1 MGLPMLWSTI
11 FEWLKPAKA
20 GVLNVKTEVS
30 NFGRKHKE
38 IPVLKDYE
46 EDPGKNFGISFCHF
60 LENVIKSVNICN
72 LKNVFKNS
80 GLAKLYRKEQ
90 RIAGKKKPLR

>member
-20 GVLNVKTEVS
+20 GVLNVKTEVP
-30 NFGRKHKE
+30 NFDRKHKE

-46 EDPGKNFGISFCHF
+46 RPGRKF
-60 LENVIKSVNICN
+60 LESVSVIFPENVIKNVNICN
-72 LKNVFKNS
+72 PKNVFKNS
-80 GLAKLYRKEQ
+80 GLARLYRKE
-90 RIAGKKKPLR
+90 